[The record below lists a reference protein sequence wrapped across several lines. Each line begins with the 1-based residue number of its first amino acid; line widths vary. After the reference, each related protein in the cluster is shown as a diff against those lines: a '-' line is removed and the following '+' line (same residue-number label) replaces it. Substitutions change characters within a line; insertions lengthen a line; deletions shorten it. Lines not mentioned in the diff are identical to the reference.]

1 MKSYLFLFLFLFQNI
16 ARSFFCF
23 KSFPKTLNTRS
34 LISNANIRFSIFSL
48 FLLFLRSQSLSVS
61 FVSPLSF
68 SIIPI
73 SLFIFLFLPFILP
86 LSHSPPLPKPRITS
100 LLLSSSFS
108 FSTSSLFPFS
118 ILDPSRTILSNPFA
132 SFWPPVNLVGP
143 LIIQIIR
150 ASYPE
155 RSEVL
160 EAALAFMR
168 SPTIY
173 NTYE

>member
-61 FVSPLSF
+61 FSSPLSF

-100 LLLSSSFS
+100 LLLSS

-132 SFWPPVNLVGP
+132 SFWPPVNHVGP
-143 LIIQIIR
+143 LIIQIIH
-150 ASYPE
+150 ASSLKDPRYSK
-155 RSEVL
+155 RLSL
-160 EAALAFMR
+160 ICAAQQYIIRM
-168 SPTIY
+168 SK
-173 NTYE
+173 